1 MHVCLVFLLP
11 AVAAAACEPLYR
23 NGAPTHRYG
32 MPLHDLSSSI
42 IARHCDMFS
51 TTKASAGIAE
61 MRSDF
66 ANRLDDPEETQ
77 ENAEFLPSADG
88 KKTTRFT
95 DVWTHG

>member
-1 MHVCLVFLLP
+1 
-11 AVAAAACEPLYR
+11 
-23 NGAPTHRYG
+23 
-32 MPLHDLSSSI
+32 
-42 IARHCDMFS
+42 
-51 TTKASAGIAE
+51 